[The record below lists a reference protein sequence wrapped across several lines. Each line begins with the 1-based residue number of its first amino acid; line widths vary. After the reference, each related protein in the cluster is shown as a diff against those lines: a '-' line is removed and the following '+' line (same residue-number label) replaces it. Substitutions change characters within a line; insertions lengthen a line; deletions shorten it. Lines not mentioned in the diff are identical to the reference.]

1 MGVTG
6 SLVVNG
12 ILTWFSG
19 FTILKELKEIIRH
32 PHDLKENYH
41 LFNEFI
47 TFDGKWIQPK
57 HKWGGRKPKIGVMVD
72 DAQSTKIFR
81 NRHFLNLCEVCHR
94 RKAKASESSPGAS
107 IRLTSETCDGLPNL
121 GADSADDDTGD
132 QPFQLDGHR

>member
-19 FTILKELKEIIRH
+19 FTILKELNEIIKH
-32 PHDLKENYH
+32 PYDLTENYH

-107 IRLTSETCDGLPNL
+107 IRL
-121 GADSADDDTGD
+121 ADDCA
-132 QPFQLDGHR
+132 QK